1 MKPRQ
6 ARITSR
12 DLLRVFSSTS
22 SAALAAVF
30 VPTIWI
36 VLRGDVSWAGASDEK
51 TADVATSTYGLFL
64 QQVGAMVF
72 LIAVTQWIVVWG
84 ATFAITAIFEAR
96 NKMRSR
102 RKTTSFV
109 TQVVVALAVVAVYA
123 GFGAQRHPGLFLAPL
138 ASSPTLAFFVEA
150 CAYLGPLVLVAVA
163 AGLVVLVVRGDPLV
177 RSIVLAVAIVSGGA
191 LVGATKRVNAFKPE
205 PFSSPEPIVPST
217 SKLETDPPSVRM
229 PHVLWI
235 AVDSLRPD
243 MIDKVNTP
251 NIAKLVSES
260 VYFPNGIVP
269 VPRTGPSW
277 TAAMTSLSPL
287 TNGVETMFPGRA
299 KSKLFHAALPGQ
311 LVSHGYRTI
320 ATSEYA
326 GEFFGRVDFGFQQ
339 VSAPRAELKEISG
352 QLLFSRAPLA
362 LAHFGL
368 VYSSSAYARS
378 MIPPVLDELVRGM
391 PNFSQ
396 PDVLADDILAFV
408 ADPRS
413 KDRPVFAL
421 AFYSQ
426 PHFPYTSSPR
436 FGHRYRVSGSSR
448 SLAYGRDVA
457 NETPITTDA
466 DKKQLVGL
474 YRAALAETDEAIG
487 KLFARL
493 HAKGVLE
500 DTIIVLTADHGE
512 GLYEC
517 DTCVGHGDN
526 LRGMMTLRVPIAFRL
541 PLRRYPHATA
551 RVEDQYVSLLD
562 VYPSLTALLQMEAV
576 AIHEGQPLF
585 MLDGRTR
592 LMMPRSFLVETGEWL
607 WTTAAVPKD
616 RLVYPPI
623 TEIARLEDD
632 RIAIDPKYDAVIRAA
647 KHRALIKAPYKLT
660 YEPTRDVV
668 NWHLY
673 DFQNDPLDTKDL
685 AATKPEVFA
694 AMKEELRKGVL
705 RQPFIVPA
713 GDWFVTRPPM
723 PSEEHW

>member
-6 ARITSR
+6 AHITPR
-12 DLLRVFSSTS
+12 DLLRFFSSTS

-36 VLRGDVSWAGASDEK
+36 VVRGDVSWAGASDEK
-51 TADVATSTYGLFL
+51 TADVATSTYALFL

-72 LIAVTQWIVVWG
+72 LIAVTQWLVVWA
-84 ATFAITAIFEAR
+84 ATFTITAIFEAR
-96 NKMRSR
+96 NKLRSR
-102 RKTTSFV
+102 RRTTSFV
-109 TQVVVALAVVAVYA
+109 TQLLVALVVVAVYA

-138 ASSPTLAFFVEA
+138 ASSPALAFFVEA
-150 CAYLGPLVLVAVA
+150 CAYLGPLVLGVAFT
-163 AGLVVLVVRGDPLV
+163 GLVVLVVRGDPLV
-177 RSIVLAVAIVSGGA
+177 RSIVLAIGIVASGA
-191 LVGATKRVNAFKPE
+191 AVGGNKRVNHYKPE
-205 PFSSPEPIVPST
+205 PFSSPEPIIAST
-217 SKLETDPPSVRM
+217 SKLETDAPSIRM
-229 PHVLWI
+229 PNVLWI

-243 MIDKVNTP
+243 MIDKENTP

-260 VYFPNGIVP
+260 VYFPNAIVP

-287 TNGVETMFPGRA
+287 TNGIETMFPGRA
-299 KSKLFHAALPGQ
+299 KSKLFHASLPGQ

-368 VYSSSAYARS
+368 VYSSGPYARGT
-378 MIPPVLDELVRGM
+378 IPPVLDELVRGM

-396 PDVLADDILAFV
+396 PAVLADDILAFY
-408 ADPRS
+408 DQPQS
-413 KDRPVFAL
+413 KDRPIFSL

-436 FGHRYRVSGSSR
+436 FGKRFHVSGSSR

-457 NETPITTDA
+457 NETPITTEA

-487 KLFARL
+487 DLFARL
-493 HAKGVLE
+493 KAKGVLE

-541 PLRRYPHATA
+541 PIRRYPHAGA
-551 RVEDQYVSLLD
+551 RVENQFVSLLD
-562 VYPSLTALLQMEAV
+562 VYPSLTQLLGMESV
-576 AIHEGQPLF
+576 AIHEGQALF

-592 LMMPRSFLVETGEWL
+592 MLNPRSFLVETGEWL

-632 RIAIDPKYDAVIRAA
+632 RIAIDPKYDPIIRSA
-647 KHRALIKAPYKLT
+647 KHRALVKAPYKLT

-673 DFQNDPLDTKDL
+673 DFEKDPLDTKDL
-685 AATKPEVFA
+685 AAEKPEIFK
-694 AMKEELRKGVL
+694 AMKEELRKGIL
-705 RQPFIVPA
+705 RQPFILPA